1 MCNPHLYSVQH
12 HAQPSQA
19 NHNSP
24 KNPTRKPSSFI
35 NTPFVDVSLAGGLI
49 HTSQPPASCT
59 TTNTTTLPLKSQL
72 TNTASTINVPSSKLS
87 YTHATMGSAPPTIL
101 EGYDC
106 SNMDSLL
113 PVTTHEGKPSVVF
126 KRSDKQRYLSMLK
139 HVLDGKFSHGRP
151 TIHFIKEF
159 FINLKLKGAYNI
171 SLYDTK
177 HLFIECTPLR
187 IDSHNVNRV
196 KLGTAFVCVELDVSK
211 PLMNETWISFVDDED
226 PTIVFDGFWQK
237 VEYDDVPPY
246 CLKCFRMGHKVEDC
260 KRDFEKEQGKGPQ
273 APYVHRRRLY
283 RRVLNP
289 TKAVQ
294 PKATVN
300 DVKKKGPLDPVI
312 VGHVTSSS
320 GTKESDLAPPLIRL
334 GHVVEKW
341 IKKLHTK
348 NNGQGKNKQEGVQT
362 NNSFACLENVL
373 EEEKDIAEDAKR
385 NSMAKEVTVGK
396 NNVHTTAQTNNT
408 FAGLQNVL
416 EDENDAMAET
426 KGSLRDEGDHTTVG
440 EEHVQ
445 TNNSFAGLE
454 VQSVDHA
461 QSNVDGFVAT
471 GKDGVLSS
479 LVVVDKL

>member
-1 MCNPHLYSVQH
+1 MKDYTRLWVRLIWYVQSCPMRIFKWIPDFNPS
-12 HAQPSQA
+12 
-19 NHNSP
+19 
-24 KNPTRKPSSFI
+24 
-35 NTPFVDVSLAGGLI
+35 
-49 HTSQPPASCT
+49 
-59 TTNTTTLPLKSQL
+59 
-72 TNTASTINVPSSKLS
+72 
-87 YTHATMGSAPPTIL
+87 
-101 EGYDC
+101 
-106 SNMDSLL
+106 
-113 PVTTHEGKPSVVF
+113 
-126 KRSDKQRYLSMLK
+126 
-139 HVLDGKFSHGRP
+139 
-151 TIHFIKEF
+151 
-159 FINLKLKGAYNI
+159 
-171 SLYDTK
+171 
-177 HLFIECTPLR
+177 TPLR

-454 VQSVDHA
+454 DISTDFQEDMSTFCKEFKAPSATSSPKVSLLMATDSTQQWILPSEEKSGVDCHLLDA
-461 QSNVDGFVAT
+461 GFVGSKYT
-471 GKDGVLSS
+471 WTNGKLSQRLDRELVHHLDKGKDGGNVMMKLCMTKAFNMLSWEF
-479 LVVVDKL
+479 LTLILAKFRFAQV